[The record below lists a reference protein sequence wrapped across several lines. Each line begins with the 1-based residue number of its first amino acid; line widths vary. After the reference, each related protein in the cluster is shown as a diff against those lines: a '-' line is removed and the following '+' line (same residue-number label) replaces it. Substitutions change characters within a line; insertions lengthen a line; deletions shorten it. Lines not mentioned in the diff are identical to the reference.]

1 MGKRY
6 KLLLFVAA
14 ALCIAVLSIWAIKGE
29 KSEIVQDMEEEIEIE
44 KMPFRSSFTEDS
56 GAIESGSLIGVH
68 IGLGEILGKAALSN
82 GGIPTTL
89 EEHKKR
95 LGLDFYPEEMKKII
109 DLINMAALKKERNK

>member
-44 KMPFRSSFTEDS
+44 KAFRSSFTEDS

-95 LGLDFYPEEMKKII
+95 LGLDFYPEEMKKLSI
-109 DLINMAALKKERNK
+109 